1 MTRITFPLSVVA
13 IALLGLLHVVP
24 AQAQAIRVFVAM
36 TGNDANPCTF
46 VSPCKSVQHAHDVV
60 AAGGEIRMLDP
71 GSYGLLTITKAIS
84 ILGDGH
90 GGIAASNGA
99 TAITINAGANDQINL
114 RGLVIEGFGSGQ
126 NGIEFNSGKSL
137 SIEDCAVRHLA
148 NFGLWFKNRLST
160 AATLSVANSYFTD
173 NNAGIVVEPTAS
185 GDITGAIDR
194 VTASGNTGAGVS
206 VYGGNGPFNS
216 SQRLYVSVTDS
227 VAANNG
233 GWGFLAQSGG
243 RTVGR
248 LFVSRSAAVG
258 NGIGIA
264 SIGGILYLAQSTVV
278 GNQTS
283 FSVTGVFGF
292 IDTFQ
297 DNYIPDVSGST
308 GNLTPFTKS

>member
-1 MTRITFPLSVVA
+1 MQIS
-13 IALLGLLHVVP
+13 G
-24 AQAQAIRVFVAM
+24 
-36 TGNDANPCTF
+36 TG
-46 VSPCKSVQHAHDVV
+46 SKSVQHAHDVV

-71 GSYGLLTITKAIS
+71 GSYGLITITKAIS

-194 VTASGNTGAGVS
+194 VTASGNAGACVS
-206 VYGGNGPFNS
+206 VYGGNGPFNGT
-216 SQRLYVSVTDS
+216 QRLYVSVTDS